1 MEATSEFGVSE
12 AVVQGLIGYGLTIT
26 VALLTACVIWGVVT
40 ALESMQKKKKAA
52 AVEVPTA
59 VSVSVEP
66 EPEPEDDTARHV
78 AAIAAAVYT
87 AIGAHRLVYIGEA
100 RTGATWASTGRVLH
114 QTSHMPKRSPQG

>member
-1 MEATSEFGVSE
+1 MGATPEFGVGE
-12 AVVQGLIGYGLTIT
+12 ALSQALIGYGLTIT

-40 ALESMQKKKKAA
+40 TLESMQKKRKAA
-52 AVEVPTA
+52 AVPAPAA

-66 EPEPEDDTARHV
+66 QPEPEDDTARHV

-100 RTGATWASTGRVLH
+100 RPGAAWASTGRVLH
-114 QTSHMPKRSPQG
+114 QTSHLPKRSPQS